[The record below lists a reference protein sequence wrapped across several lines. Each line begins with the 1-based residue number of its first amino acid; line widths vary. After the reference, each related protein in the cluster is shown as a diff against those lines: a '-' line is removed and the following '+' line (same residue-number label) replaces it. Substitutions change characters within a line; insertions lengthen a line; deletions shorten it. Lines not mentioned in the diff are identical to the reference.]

1 VYGGISSNRRFTVPD
16 NETPTD
22 DQETSPFVQEAEKDI
37 VLSDRPYDVY
47 SCQTCDNVI
56 LSLHGCGEGMTCHG
70 EEMVPVTEAK
80 MEIKPPN
87 LRDVLLNVFGL
98 PKVGLDICLCVIDDG
113 PLSPEEVARQLGYD
127 ESTIRRYLNQLTEIG
142 LLRKMQLNREDG
154 GFVNVYQ
161 PIDLEEMRRE
171 SLIGFYL
178 WAGEAATLI
187 EEANLT
193 KEDYVDGSFEGD
205 LNEVF
210 WESFRDGDDH
220 AE

>member
-1 VYGGISSNRRFTVPD
+1 VPD
-16 NETPTD
+16 NETPTE
-22 DQETSPFVQEAEKDI
+22 DQDTSPFVQKAEQDI

-47 SCQTCDNVI
+47 GCQTCDNVI
-56 LSLHGCGEGMTCHG
+56 LSLHGCGEGMTCHD
-70 EEMVPVTEAK
+70 EEMVPVTDAK
-80 MEIKPPN
+80 MEIQPPN

-113 PLSPEEVARQLGYD
+113 PLSPDEVAQQLGYD
-127 ESTIRRYLNQLTEIG
+127 ESTIRRYLNQLTDIG

-187 EEANLT
+187 EDANLT

-210 WESFRDGDDH
+210 WESFQGENEH

>member
-1 VYGGISSNRRFTVPD
+1 VANDSQ
-16 NETPTD
+16 ETPD
-22 DQETSPFVQEAEKDI
+22 DQNSSPFVQEAEQDI
-37 VLSDRPYDVY
+37 DLSDRPYDVY
-47 SCQTCDNVI
+47 GCQTCDNVI
-56 LSLHGCGEGMTCHG
+56 LSLHGCGEGMTCHD
-70 EEMVPVTEAK
+70 ENMVPVTEAK
-80 MEIKPPN
+80 MEIQPPN

-113 PLSPEEVARQLGYD
+113 PLSPNEVAEQLGYD

-142 LLRKMQLNREDG
+142 LLTKMQLNREDG

-161 PIDLEEMRRE
+161 PIDLEEMRQE

-187 EEANLT
+187 EDANLT
-193 KEDYVDGSFEGD
+193 KEDYVDGSYDGD

-210 WESFRDGDDH
+210 WESFRGEAGR

>member
-1 VYGGISSNRRFTVPD
+1 VSN
-16 NETPTD
+16 NSEETPD
-22 DQETSPFVQEAEKDI
+22 EQDVSPFADKGEANV

-47 SCQTCDNVI
+47 GCQTCDNVI

-70 EEMVPVTEAK
+70 EEMVPITEAK
-80 MEIKPPN
+80 MEIQPPN

-113 PLSPEEVARQLGYD
+113 PLSPGEVADELGYE
-127 ESTIRRYLNQLTEIG
+127 ESTIRRYLNKLTDIG

-178 WAGEAATLI
+178 WAGEAAMLI
-187 EEANLT
+187 EDANLT
-193 KEDYVDGSFEGD
+193 KEDYVDGSYEGD
-205 LNEVF
+205 LNEIF
-210 WESFRDGDDH
+210 WESFRGDDEDG
-220 AE
+220 A

>member
-1 VYGGISSNRRFTVPD
+1 MANDSQ
-16 NETPTD
+16 ETPA
-22 DQETSPFVQEAEKDI
+22 DQNPSPFVQEAEQDI
-37 VLSDRPYDVY
+37 DLSDRPYDVY
-47 SCQTCDNVI
+47 GCQTCDNVI
-56 LSLHGCGEGMTCHG
+56 LSLHGCGEGMTCHD
-70 EEMVPVTEAK
+70 EKMVPVTEAK
-80 MEIKPPN
+80 MEIQPPN

-113 PLSPEEVARQLGYD
+113 PLSPNEVAEQLGYD

-142 LLRKMQLNREDG
+142 LLTKMQLNREDG

-161 PIDLEEMRRE
+161 PIDLEEMRQE

-187 EEANLT
+187 EDANLT
-193 KEDYVDGSFEGD
+193 KEDYVDGSYDGD
-205 LNEVF
+205 LNKVF
-210 WESFRDGDDH
+210 WESFRGEAGR